1 MTKPRINIHISREAE
16 RLLDKAAGRGVTKT
30 SLVDAAIK
38 QLLAPKDDRSET
50 AALVRR
56 LDRMTRQ
63 MERLADDGAAQTETL
78 ALYVLYYLCITPP
91 LPENSRAGAEAL
103 GRQRFEHFIGQVG
116 DRLMGKERYVDSLLA
131 HMGLEET
138 PAPKANNRQ
147 EAVQ

>member
-16 RLLDKAAGRGVTKT
+16 RLLDKAAGPGVTKT

-38 QLLAPKDDRSET
+38 QLLAPKDDKSET

-138 PAPKANNRQ
+138 SAPKATTPL

>member
-16 RLLDKAAGRGVTKT
+16 RLLDKAAGPGVTKT

-38 QLLAPKDDRSET
+38 HLLAPKDDKSET

-91 LPENSRAGAEAL
+91 LPEHSRAGAEAL

-138 PAPKANNRQ
+138 PEPQRSARL